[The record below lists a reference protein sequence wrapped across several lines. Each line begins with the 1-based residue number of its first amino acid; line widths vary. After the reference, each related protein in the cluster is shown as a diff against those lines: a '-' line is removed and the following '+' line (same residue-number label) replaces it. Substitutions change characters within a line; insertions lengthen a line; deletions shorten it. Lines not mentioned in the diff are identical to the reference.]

1 MRKTSQTFRKRYLA
15 MLFLIAGTFSAAFAV
30 PPGQVL
36 KAANLPSLVGPCCF
50 SFNETVAVTEPAK
63 PVAVVVTWSAT
74 TGFTFEDQFVGLMLN
89 GGPCSFYGAR
99 AVPLQAED
107 KNTHTFV
114 WIVFPSDGLSAGTNT
129 FTLCGGGGGEFAN
142 DAVMNILGNTLAVR
156 LSN

>member
-1 MRKTSQTFRKRYLA
+1 MNKTSRTFRKRYLGI
-15 MLFLIAGTFSAAFAV
+15 LLLIAGAFATAFAV

-36 KAANLPSLVGPCCF
+36 KATNLPALVGPCCF

-63 PVAVVVTWSAT
+63 PVAAVVTWSAT
-74 TGFTFEDQFVGLMLN
+74 TGFTFEDEFVGLMVN
-89 GGPCSFYGAR
+89 GGPCRFYGPR

-107 KNTHTFV
+107 KNTHTIV
-114 WIVFPSDGLSAGTNT
+114 WIVFPKDGLTAGTNT

-142 DAVMNILGNTLAVR
+142 DATFNILGNTLAVR